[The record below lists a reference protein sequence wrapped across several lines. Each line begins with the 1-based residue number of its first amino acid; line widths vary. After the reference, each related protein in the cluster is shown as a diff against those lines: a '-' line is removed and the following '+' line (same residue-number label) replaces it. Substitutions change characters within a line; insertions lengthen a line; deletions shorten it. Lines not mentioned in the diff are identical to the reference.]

1 MGTYNKVFTQEKW
14 KEVNNYNK
22 GLLDD
27 YMLQIKSEGKAI
39 SSQKQ
44 YFNDARII
52 MVYIMEELGNKPLYK
67 LSRKSFRNMTLWMQ
81 ENGMSAARINR
92 MLSTTRNILNF
103 ALEDEEYEED
113 FEDSKANPNRIKG
126 MQKEKVR
133 EIVFLTD
140 EEIHVIIDEFI
151 NQGKL
156 QQALLFALGY
166 DSLARRQELY
176 QIKRSD
182 LSLDSNIC
190 ASKIR
195 GKRGKMYRPLYND
208 LTKKVLKLYFESRT
222 DDSDYLWITRNAD
235 GTIKPASYET
245 LYAWTISARKILL
258 DKTGVDKEFNCHS
271 IRHSGCEN
279 LENGTHYLCKKA
291 GRKFEL
297 MEIQKLM
304 NHSDL
309 STTQGYLADRS
320 EEELLQAFGV

>member
-113 FEDSKANPNRIKG
+113 FEDSKANTNRIKG
-126 MQKEKVR
+126 MQ
-133 EIVFLTD
+133 
-140 EEIHVIIDEFI
+140 
-151 NQGKL
+151 
-156 QQALLFALGY
+156 
-166 DSLARRQELY
+166 
-176 QIKRSD
+176 
-182 LSLDSNIC
+182 
-190 ASKIR
+190 
-195 GKRGKMYRPLYND
+195 
-208 LTKKVLKLYFESRT
+208 
-222 DDSDYLWITRNAD
+222 
-235 GTIKPASYET
+235 
-245 LYAWTISARKILL
+245 
-258 DKTGVDKEFNCHS
+258 
-271 IRHSGCEN
+271 
-279 LENGTHYLCKKA
+279 
-291 GRKFEL
+291 
-297 MEIQKLM
+297 
-304 NHSDL
+304 
-309 STTQGYLADRS
+309 
-320 EEELLQAFGV
+320 